1 MSETMETTT
10 DRGIVPR
17 YSRQQK
23 LDWIDRQYQP
33 HFEACTTVQQYRTLA
48 DDYANAL
55 RSIGVSPSD
64 RSHLNSVIDKC
75 QFTYF
80 RTCPDSSG
88 YEDGMTVNWCGL
100 LVLFLWTFSMEPPG
114 PVHAYW
120 YNAIYYVAIVAAI
133 SAACR
138 ALYDYASL
146 RSARL
151 GGVKSKVYVDAI
163 VSRHITL
170 LPLAMVAFALE
181 IGVGLICWAND
192 YYVQATLF
200 VVTAVVSGMSH
211 LARRDH
217 HRRIG
222 L

>member
-1 MSETMETTT
+1 MDTTT
-10 DRGIVPR
+10 DRGLAPR

-33 HFEACTTVQQYRTLA
+33 HFAACTTVQQFRDLS

-55 RSIGVSPSD
+55 RLVGISPTD
-64 RSHLNSVIDKC
+64 LKCLHSVIDKS

-100 LVLFLWTFSMEPPG
+100 LVLFLWTFSMDPPG
-114 PVHAYW
+114 PVHAFW
-120 YNAIYYVAIVAAI
+120 YNTVYYVAIVAAI
-133 SAACR
+133 SACWR
-138 ALYDYASL
+138 AWRDYVSI
-146 RSARL
+146 RSARSS
-151 GGVKSKVYVDAI
+151 GFKSKVYVDAI
-163 VSRHITL
+163 VARHLTL

-181 IGVGLICWAND
+181 VGVGLICFANA
-192 YYVQATLF
+192 YYVQFALF
-200 VVTAVVSGMSH
+200 VITAVVSGMAY